1 MFGDERIIKDWA
13 EFVVGLYGD
22 SQKVIAIEE
31 MGELIQAVTKDMRGK
46 ADLQNL
52 SEEIGD
58 VALTLA
64 QLMILYSKE
73 EPDFE
78 KMVHL
83 SMISK
88 MRRTIERFLEEQN
101 KEREE
106 EDNGGN
112 VDSEGLRK
120 IERHTA

>member
-1 MFGDERIIKDWA
+1 MFGNERIIKDWA
-13 EFVVGLYGD
+13 EFVTGQYGD

-58 VALTLA
+58 VVLTLA

-73 EPDFE
+73 EPNFE
-78 KMVHL
+78 KMVRL
-83 SMISK
+83 SMILK

-106 EDNGGN
+106 ENNGGDVN
-112 VDSEGLRK
+112 GEGLRK
-120 IERHTA
+120 IKRHTA